1 MGQVVPHIY
10 NSTQETVKI
19 CLMDTE
25 NKPTDAIILAGEI
38 WSRETKYGCN
48 TIIIIPLNSNQN
60 TFSYTLHYNMG
71 LIIKRKLG
79 KLVLI
84 ESKQSRQLERDV
96 TLKGHDCGKPQPS
109 PPFYYQSNECC
120 KTGCIVFNESD
131 EPIRICVTDFNGRN
145 THVILDH
152 GEHNIVETIGTTSS
166 AKKLFL
172 YPSHYAP
179 EILVSVLDFD
189 RLNQEQ
195 DLIAKAKYSITSYM
209 HQVVAGGHRFIFLR
223 VIKKDGYFTIEQDAL
238 QFDKLWNSADAPYNY
253 LLSKEFSQKVQSL
266 GAPLKTIKTPE
277 GKYDVVHQQDE
288 NCCIL

>member
-1 MGQVVPHIY
+1 MGQVVTHIY

-25 NKPTDAIILAGEI
+25 NKPTDAIILTGEI

-48 TIIIIPLNSNQN
+48 TIVIIPLNSNQN
-60 TFSYTLHYNMG
+60 TFSYTLDYNGG

-84 ESKQSRQLERDV
+84 KSEQSLRLEMDV
-96 TLKGHDCGKPQPS
+96 TLKSHDCGIPPPS
-109 PPFYYQSNECC
+109 DSYYYQSDECH
-120 KTGCIVFNESD
+120 KTGCIVFNASD

-152 GEHNIVETIGTTSS
+152 GEHNIVETIGTASIV
-166 AKKLFL
+166 KKLFL

-189 RLNQEQ
+189 PLNQEK
-195 DLIAKAKYSITSYM
+195 DLIAKAKCSITSHM
-209 HQVVAGGHRFIFLR
+209 HQKGAKDHRFIFLR
-223 VIKKDGYFTIEQDAL
+223 VIKKDGYLTIEQDAL
-238 QFDKLWNSADAPYNY
+238 QYGKLSNSADAPYNY

-266 GAPLKTIKTPE
+266 GARLEIIKTPK
-277 GKYDVVHQQDE
+277 GKYDVVHRQDE
-288 NCCIL
+288 NCCI